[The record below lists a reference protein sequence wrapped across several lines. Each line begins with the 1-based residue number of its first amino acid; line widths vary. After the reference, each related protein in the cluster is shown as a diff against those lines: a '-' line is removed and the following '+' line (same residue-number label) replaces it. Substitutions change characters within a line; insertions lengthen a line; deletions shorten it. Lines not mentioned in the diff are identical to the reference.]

1 VDFSL
6 DETQQAVQQ
15 VAAEVLRRER
25 ARADPADGH
34 PDGDVPAARTGPD
47 PADTPGYDETTQ
59 KALAQAGLLSLTLPE
74 RLGGEDLGLL
84 EASLVLR
91 EIGRHTASVPAA
103 ATFAAVLCV
112 LRHADA
118 DRQDRWLR
126 GVGTGEALLTCA
138 APGTAAGTPHA
149 ERAGGGWRLTGRVR
163 AVPHARSADRILL
176 PVLLGGDAS
185 RPVVAAVAPGGPGVA
200 LHPGHTSA
208 YGQESTVV
216 LEDAEVGGDDLVTAS
231 GAADDLRRLLEAAS
245 CAVADGVLAGALEL
259 TTEHV
264 RTREQFGRPLA
275 AFQSVAAQVA
285 DVYIATRTLHL
296 ATRRACWRL
305 HHRLDAGEELAV
317 AAYWATTHA
326 PAAVQT
332 CHHLHGGTGVDA
344 TYPLHRHYGWTKDLT
359 RGLGGSAAALD
370 RLGTRMRLDE
380 RAHDAL
386 PDEGTGMYVEL
397 TDAQRALR
405 DELRGYFEDLV
416 SPAEREAMLTDR
428 HGRAYRDV
436 VRRMGR
442 AGRLGVG
449 WPTEYGGGGF
459 GEVEQQIFV
468 NEAARADVPL
478 PSVTLQTV
486 GPTLQQHGTPEQ
498 RAMFLPRILAG
509 DVHFAIGY
517 TEPDAGTDLAAL
529 RTTAVR
535 QGDEYVVNGQKVFT
549 TGAHDA
555 DYVWLAVRTDPEAPR
570 HKGISILIV
579 DTRSEGYGW
588 SPIITC
594 DGAHHVNATYFDDVR
609 VPASMLVGEENA
621 GWRLITT
628 QLNHERVM
636 LGPAGRLA
644 GLLHRVAGWAGE
656 RRADDGRPLLEVP
669 DVRRALAEAQAC
681 LTVNETLN
689 WQVAASAAGGPVDV
703 AAQVADASATKVFAS
718 EHVQRVGRMLE
729 EVVGCHGDPG
739 DPDTAALLRWLDVQ
753 GRRNLVLTFGG
764 GVNEIQRELIAQM
777 GLGLPRVPR

>member
-6 DETQQAVQQ
+6 DETQRAVRQ
-15 VAAEVLRRER
+15 VSAEVLRRER
-25 ARADPADGH
+25 ERLGADPDAG
-34 PDGDVPAARTGPD
+34 AARLPGHR
-47 PADTPGYDETTQ
+47 PAGVDTPGYDETTQ
-59 KALAQAGLLSLTLPE
+59 KALAQAGLLSLVLPQ
-74 RLGGEDLGLL
+74 RLGGDGLGLL

-91 EIGRHTASVPAA
+91 EIGRHTAPVPAA
-103 ATFAAVLCV
+103 ATFAAVLFAV
-112 LRHADA
+112 RNAGTGQ
-118 DRQDRWLR
+118 QDRWLH
-126 GVGTGEALLTCA
+126 GVGAGDALLTCA
-138 APGTAAGTPHA
+138 APGTGARAPHA
-149 ERAGGGWRLTGRVR
+149 ERTDAGWRLSGRVR
-163 AVPHARSADRILL
+163 GVAHAGSADRILL
-176 PVLLGGDAS
+176 PALAGGDPA
-185 RPVVAAVAPGGPGVA
+185 RPVVAALAPGGPGVA
-200 LHPGHTSA
+200 LHSGHTSA
-208 YGQESTVV
+208 QGPESTVV
-216 LEDAEVGGDDLVTAS
+216 LDAAAVGEEDLVSAP
-231 GAADDLRRLLEAAS
+231 GAAGDLRRLLAAAS
-245 CAVADGVLAGALEL
+245 CVVADGVLAGALDL

-275 AFQSVAAQVA
+275 AFQGVAVQAA
-285 DVYIATRTLHL
+285 DVYVAARTLHL
-296 ATRRACWRL
+296 ATLRACWRL
-305 HHRLDAGEELAV
+305 HHRLDADEELAV
-317 AAYWATTHA
+317 AAYWASTYA
-326 PAAVQT
+326 PVALQT

-359 RGLGGSAAALD
+359 RGLGGPGSALAGVGA
-370 RLGTRMRLDE
+370 GMRLDDGMHE
-380 RAHDAL
+380 VL
-386 PDEGTGMYVEL
+386 PDATTGMFVEL
-397 TDAQRALR
+397 TEEQRALR
-405 DELRGYFEDLV
+405 DELRGYFEGLV
-416 SPAEREAMLTDR
+416 SPAERETMLTER
-428 HGRAYRDV
+428 HGETYREV

-442 AGRLGVG
+442 DGWLGVG
-449 WPTEYGGGGF
+449 WPTEYGGRGF

-478 PSVTLQTV
+478 PAVTLQTV
-486 GPTLQQHGTPEQ
+486 GPTLQEHGTPEQ
-498 RAMFLPRILAG
+498 RELFLPRILAG

-535 QGDEYVVNGQKVFT
+535 HGDDYVVNGQKVFT

-579 DTRSEGYGW
+579 DTEADGYGW

-644 GLLHRVAGWAGE
+644 GLLHRVARWAGE
-656 RRADDGRPLLEVP
+656 HRSDEGRPLLEVP

-689 WQVAASAAGGPVDV
+689 WQVAASAAAGTADV
-703 AAQVADASATKVFAS
+703 ATQVADASATKVFAS
-718 EHVQRVGRMLE
+718 EHVQRVGRLLE
-729 EVVGCHGDPG
+729 EVVGCHGDPA
-739 DPDTAALLRWLDVQ
+739 DPETAALLRWLDVQ